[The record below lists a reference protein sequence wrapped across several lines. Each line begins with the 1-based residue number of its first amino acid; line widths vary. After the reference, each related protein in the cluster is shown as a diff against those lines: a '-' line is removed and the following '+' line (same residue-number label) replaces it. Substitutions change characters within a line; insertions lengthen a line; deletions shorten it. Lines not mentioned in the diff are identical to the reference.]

1 MELVLYFGGWVEGPN
16 KLTDRTD
23 GGWVQSTFGA
33 KAEQIKLEALC
44 AAKHITL
51 KYNFIKCLNFA
62 SVFAITSFARLR
74 CYKQVAVQ
82 GLAVRFLPKNIGQLD
97 ILYRTFHDKNSSFY
111 QICLDTH
118 LNTPLELELFTF
130 KFGLFVSSG
139 I

>member
-1 MELVLYFGGWVEGPN
+1 MRRQTHHPKIQLYQVPQFLQLH
-16 KLTDRTD
+16 K
-23 GGWVQSTFGA
+23 
-33 KAEQIKLEALC
+33 
-44 AAKHITL
+44 IT
-51 KYNFIKCLNFA
+51 
-62 SVFAITSFARLR
+62 FARLR